1 MTRPSG
7 PRGGYRESGHACQEV
22 TKDGARCPTSARRQ
36 PDPDGAWRCIQH
48 TLEPSVR
55 EAIRLSRSRGG
66 LSATSSAPVVVT
78 SERFATSESLDAL
91 FDDGLSVLKAELH
104 RRKADKPRITAAIA
118 QLADAKIRLA
128 TLEYTARALS
138 RLRPGVLPEVAL

>member
-1 MTRPSG
+1 MTQAGLP
-7 PRGGYRESGHACQEV
+7 
-22 TKDGARCPTSARRQ
+22 CPTNARKQ
-36 PDPDGAWRCIQH
+36 PDPDGVWRCIQH

-55 EAIRLSRSRGG
+55 EAIRISRSRGG
-66 LSATSSAPVVVT
+66 LSTSGQKPILVT

-104 RRKADKPRITAAIA
+104 RRKADKARITAAIA

-138 RLRPGVLPEVAL
+138 RLRPGVLSEVGS